1 MTVPMDRNGFALSRR
16 AFVHGA
22 LLGAGAVASS
32 VLLRS
37 APAIGAAAGAPR
49 LAASPPPGFVPMAAP
64 GRIVK
69 VSKSNVLMPNGLW
82 PREDAARTMLERA
95 MLELTGETD
104 LGKAF
109 ARFVHKDDKVAIKLN
124 GISGQTGAT
133 MATNKELVLPIING
147 VIAAGVPS
155 TSIVVFETYTSFL
168 GGTRVGAKNVPA
180 GVTAVVG
187 GTDATMPEI
196 QVVGVATRFARP
208 LTEATAVIN
217 VALIKD
223 HSMCGYT
230 GCLKNMSHGC
240 VINPS
245 SFHQRNGSP
254 QIAAL
259 YAQDVIKSRVRL
271 HITDGFKL
279 LYDGGPI
286 DKQPDRR
293 VPHEAVYA
301 STDPVAMDTIGWG
314 VIEKWRQDKRLP
326 SLAKAG
332 REPTYIRLASELGLG
347 IADLN
352 QIRMK
357 EIAL

>member
-1 MTVPMDRNGFALSRR
+1 MPMDRGSGTVSRR
-16 AFVHGA
+16 TFIEGA
-22 LLGAGAVASS
+22 VLGAGALASAA
-32 VLLRS
+32 LLGS
-37 APAIGAAAGAPR
+37 ATANAANTAPPN
-49 LAASPPPGFVPMAAP
+49 LAASPPSGFVPMAAP

-69 VSKSNVLMPNGLW
+69 VAKSNVLVPNGLW
-82 PREDAARTMLERA
+82 PKEDAARTMLERA

-133 MATNKELVLPIING
+133 MATNKELVMPIIQG
-147 VIAAGVPS
+147 VMAAGVPP
-155 TSIVVFETYTSFL
+155 TSIVVFEQYTSFL
-168 GGTRVGAKNVPA
+168 GGTRVNAKNVPP
-180 GVTAVVG
+180 GVTAVVH
-187 GTDATMPEI
+187 GTKDATMPEI
-196 QVVGVATRFARP
+196 QVVGVTTKFVRQ

-223 HSMCGYT
+223 HGICGYT
-230 GCLKNMSHGC
+230 GCIKNMTHGC

-245 SFHQRNGSP
+245 SFHQHNGSP

-259 YAQDVIKSRVRL
+259 YAQDIVKSRVRL
-271 HITDGFKL
+271 HITDGFKV

-286 DKQPDRR
+286 DKLPDRR

-301 STDPVAMDTIGWG
+301 STDPVAMDMIGWG
-314 VIEKWRQDKRLP
+314 VIEKWRKDKGLP
-326 SLAKAG
+326 TLAKAG
-332 REPTYIRLASELGLG
+332 REPTYIRLASDLGLG

-357 EIAL
+357 EITL

>member
-1 MTVPMDRNGFALSRR
+1 MDRCGVALSRR
-16 AFVHGA
+16 AFVEGA
-22 LLGAGAVASS
+22 ILGAGAVASS

-37 APAIGAAAGAPR
+37 GTAAADATPPR
-49 LAASPPPGFVPMAAP
+49 LAASPPSGFVPMATP

-69 VSKSNVLMPNGLW
+69 VSKSNVLTPNGLW
-82 PREDAARTMLERA
+82 PKEDAARVMLERA

-133 MATNKELVLPIING
+133 MATNKELVLPIVNG
-147 VIAAGVPS
+147 VIAAGVPP
-155 TSIVVFETYTSFL
+155 TSIVVFEQYTSFL
-168 GGTRVGAKNVPA
+168 GGTRVNSKNVPP
-180 GVTAVVG
+180 GVTAVVHG
-187 GTDATMPEI
+187 TTDATMPEI
-196 QVVGVATRFARP
+196 QVVGVTTKFVRQ

-223 HSMCGYT
+223 HGICGYT
-230 GCLKNMSHGC
+230 GCIKNMTHGC

-314 VIEKWRQDKRLP
+314 AIEKWRQDKRLP

-357 EIAL
+357 EITL